1 MREHATH
8 AYTSKI
14 IREGMR
20 IMATKISSRRQELLD
35 RVRCALVGSDGWCA
49 VPDADAGGLTVRWS
63 QEMATPDYARLP
75 YQGTSGTAPALYPW
89 PEYQRHVFVTL
100 VGGPGHFSVLLRVN
114 RCPWLQPIDREVPM
128 FHALNVLDRPESAFA
143 QVD

>member
-1 MREHATH
+1 MT
-8 AYTSKI
+8 
-14 IREGMR
+14 
-20 IMATKISSRRQELLD
+20 RRQELLD

-49 VPDADAGGLTVRWS
+49 VLGAGGLTVRWS
-63 QEMATPDYARLP
+63 QEVATPDYARLP

-100 VGGPGHFSVLLRVN
+100 VGEPERFSVLLWVA
-114 RCPWLQPIDREVPM
+114 RCPWLPATDREVPM
-128 FHALNVLDRPESAFA
+128 FHALAVLDRPESAFA